1 MPSDDYIPPPP
12 PSRYGEGSSYID
24 PVILMRNRQQQASQS
39 ETASTNQPSA
49 DALNQKPEP
58 NEEPKEEPIHYNF
71 NYEANLTEEDL
82 VAVLQTLDA

>member
-1 MPSDDYIPPPP
+1 
-12 PSRYGEGSSYID
+12 
-24 PVILMRNRQQQASQS
+24 MRNRQQQASQS

-49 DALNQKPEP
+49 DALNQKSEPNEEPNEKPNEKPKEEP

-82 VAVLQTLDA
+82 VVVLQTLDA

>member
-1 MPSDDYIPPPP
+1 
-12 PSRYGEGSSYID
+12 
-24 PVILMRNRQQQASQS
+24 MRNRQQQASQS

-49 DALNQKPEP
+49 DALNQKSEPNEEPNEKPKEGP

>member
-1 MPSDDYIPPPP
+1 
-12 PSRYGEGSSYID
+12 
-24 PVILMRNRQQQASQS
+24 MRNRQQQASQS
-39 ETASTNQPSA
+39 ESASTNQPSA

-58 NEEPKEEPIHYNF
+58 NEKPIEKPIEKPKEEPKEEPIHYNF